1 MKKINLTKYGFI
13 RIPEN
18 DFKDDGNAFVTF
30 KVGDVEVSKLVKNGT
45 AYISARIDNYKLPY
59 EVYSKLPH
67 YKSLNKLNGI
77 SVNSLRDEDLIELFN
92 ACINYQQEYQDAVN
106 QTKYPTLQE
115 LQDKCEE
122 LTNDL
127 QNQLDKAGQLI
138 KDNILKVF
146 DEGNYYKLKEL
157 MSYYMSLKSN
167 VKNSYNRNTYPQSIL
182 GTSLSID
189 LMKTNPTKTWY
200 LKQIEE
206 LTNI

>member
-13 RIPEN
+13 RSTED
-18 DFKDDGNAFVTF
+18 DFTDDSNKFSCY
-30 KVGDVEVSKLVKNGT
+30 KVGDIEVSKLVRDGI
-45 AYISARIDNYKLPY
+45 AYISARIESNKLPY

-67 YKSLNKLNGI
+67 YKSLNKLNGV
-77 SVNSLRDEDLIELFN
+77 SVSSLRDEDLIELFN
-92 ACINYQQEYQDAVN
+92 ACINYQQEYKDTVN

-115 LQDKCEE
+115 LQTKCDE
-122 LTNDL
+122 LTADL

-146 DEGNYYKLKEL
+146 DSDNYYKLKEL

-167 VKNSYNRNTYPQSIL
+167 VKSCYNRNTYPQSIL

-189 LMKTNPTKTWY
+189 LMKTNPAKSWY
-200 LKQIEE
+200 LRQIEE
-206 LTNI
+206 ILK

>member
-13 RIPEN
+13 RSPEN
-18 DFKDDGNAFVTF
+18 DFTDDSNKFSCY
-30 KVGDVEVSKLVKNGT
+30 KVGDVEVSKLVHDGT
-45 AYISARIDNYKLPY
+45 AYIFARIESYKLPY

-67 YKSLNKLNGI
+67 YKALEKLNGV
-77 SVNSLRDEDLIELFN
+77 SVSSLRDEDLIELFN
-92 ACINYQQEYQDAVN
+92 ACLSYQQEYQDAVN

-115 LQDKCEE
+115 LQTKCDE
-122 LTNDL
+122 LTADL

-146 DEGNYYKLKEL
+146 DEGNGYKVKEL
-157 MSYYMSLKSN
+157 MSYYMSLKRNIKS
-167 VKNSYNRNTYPQSIL
+167 SYNRNTYPQSIL

-189 LMKTNPTKTWY
+189 LMKTTPTKSWY